1 MSNPSTNY
9 LLSSLS
15 PTFNDDEQDSSNN
28 QNNNNVKSIL
38 IATIPKVPALLSIT
52 CSSLIIQKIARS
64 PTRRKNIFHRIM
76 LGLSISDVCS
86 SSVYFLGTWLVPKG
100 SMTVGGHGPV
110 YWAAGTTDTC
120 QLSGFFTQAAMA
132 GPFYNSTLAC
142 YYLLTIYYNW
152 PDWRLKSVQHWFHIL
167 PIGWAIMTSVIALSL
182 KLYGNVDW
190 LCWILPDDRE
200 DGTLAQRNFVVFQW
214 VFLFGP
220 LWCCIF
226 FVSGVMFLLW
236 KKMRENEKKMDKYRF
251 STKCG
256 SKFDWITAEN
266 GELKKSSTEI
276 LCVKN
281 DNHEGDASFSAKTSV
296 SEDMSDWRALRKKGI
311 KCITQKEASVSA
323 SSSGLEARSS
333 EGANTHED
341 NTGMTIYDFLST
353 ASEPKH
359 MSSIDCSAD
368 ASLSLVSNE
377 HNESSNQT
385 NGECHETNEIPSASD
400 MICTNDM
407 EQGPNHVAMDSD
419 SKELPISNHNSSS
432 SLKVS
437 SFQWNHLLRESSLRR
452 QNKVDRKASFSTRR
466 LQLYNRA
473 SRSRQIAI
481 QGMLYLCAFYVTW
494 LFPTIK
500 RLMELGNKNSFV
512 VQFLD
517 STLLPLQGL
526 FNFIIYMRPRLLAY
540 RRVNKDI
547 GFWQALW
554 NVVWEK

>member
-1 MSNPSTNY
+1 MSNPPINY
-9 LLSSLS
+9 LTSSLS
-15 PTFNDDEQDSSNN
+15 PSFNHNEQDSSNY
-28 QNNNNVKSIL
+28 QTNNNVKSIL

-52 CSSLIIQKIARS
+52 CSSLIIQKITRS
-64 PTRRKNIFHRIM
+64 PTKRKNIFHRIM

-110 YWAAGTTDTC
+110 YWAAGSSDTC

-167 PIGWAIMTSVIALSL
+167 PIGWAILTSVIALVL

-190 LCWILPDDRE
+190 LCWILPEDRE
-200 DGTLAQRNFVVFQW
+200 DGTLAQRKFVVFQW

-251 STKCG
+251 STKC
-256 SKFDWITAEN
+256 IVEN
-266 GELKKSSTEI
+266 GESKKSSSEI
-276 LCVKN
+276 LCVK
-281 DNHEGDASFSAKTSV
+281 DDSQGDTPSFSAKTSV
-296 SEDMSDWRALRKKGI
+296 SEDVSDWRALRKKGI
-311 KCITQKEASVSA
+311 KCITRKEASIDTVGGE
-323 SSSGLEARSS
+323 SSSGLEVRSLPL
-333 EGANTHED
+333 EEANKHED
-341 NTGMTIYDFLST
+341 TGMTIYDFLST
-353 ASEPKH
+353 
-359 MSSIDCSAD
+359 D
-368 ASLSLVSNE
+368 
-377 HNESSNQT
+377 
-385 NGECHETNEIPSASD
+385 ETNDIPSDSNVMCNND
-400 MICTNDM
+400 IEHGTN
-407 EQGPNHVAMDSD
+407 HSAIDSN
-419 SKELPISNHNSSS
+419 SKQLPISIHNSSS
-432 SLKVS
+432 SLKET